1 MIEIPK
7 EIKDTLKEI
16 GLGIAEQQV
25 YVLLLQKGLMTI
37 QDISKNLKFPR
48 SSVHLACEELLA
60 CGVVKVSI
68 TGKRR
73 NFYIESPKS
82 IEKFLEYKENDL
94 ISKKSALNAV
104 LPRLTAMYAVSQEIE
119 PIDIE
124 EFQGE
129 DGLLET
135 SVRALKQPKGSEILR
150 FAGDPSF
157 FNLKK
162 EEFKKYRDER
172 IKKQIFTRTIQPES
186 DISDFEVKK
195 AKFNL
200 REVRILER
208 EVYDPQI
215 VASVWEDHFA
225 ATVWDK
231 GLHSI
236 IIRNKAIAGFMKQL
250 FEIAWDKAKKD

>member
-129 DGLLET
+129 DGFVKTFYRSLEQKKDGE
-135 SVRALKQPKGSEILR
+135 VLR
-150 FAGDPSF
+150 FGGDPALF
-157 FNLKK
+157 TVNREQL
-162 EEFKKYRDER
+162 KKYREER
-172 IKKQIFTRTIQPES
+172 VKKKIFTRLLQPES
-186 DISDFEVKK
+186 PESSFEIKEAPFK
-195 AKFNL
+195 M
-200 REVRILER
+200 REVRVLDKSI
-208 EVYDPQI
+208 YDPN
-215 VASVWEDHFA
+215 VNASVWEDNLA
-225 ATVWDK
+225 ITVWDK

-250 FEIAWDKAKKD
+250 FEIAWDNAKKD